1 MRIFRGF
8 REIFLVHILIIQGT
22 VKEYQN
28 SLLLLQFLQKNY
40 RHQGISQRIWKNS
53 QKIGKKQKQ
62 RRNKVVGKYNKATLI
77 SMDPFVI
84 RKPTLVSRSRFA
96 ANINTKPCVPP
107 SFLFLFFFSPSS
119 RLLSTRPCVP
129 RNTMK
134 VDADHRG
141 NEERRGEEEARV
153 EAIVPHALRPC
164 LGFHRV
170 DDFCGRPQ
178 SSARKREP
186 GMSPGA
192 TSLRGWHVIRLQGC
206 EPRELGEHEFHP
218 VGSPFSLPS
227 FPSSFLLRRIL
238 SSANDAWSKERTAPR
253 CGIRAIFKSDRT
265 EQPRDLRFLEGL
277 RTFISGI
284 GDSILIRDG
293 VSNGLFCFEW
303 IILYSFFLS
312 FLIIDIFQKLEINFF
327 DSNFLQFWNYKL
339 LIQECKN
346 ICSKIFLEIIAI
358 KKFQLDKIWKYIYH
372 SPYILLYQYTLLS
385 IYYFSK

>member
-1 MRIFRGF
+1 
-8 REIFLVHILIIQGT
+8 
-22 VKEYQN
+22 
-28 SLLLLQFLQKNY
+28 
-40 RHQGISQRIWKNS
+40 
-53 QKIGKKQKQ
+53 
-62 RRNKVVGKYNKATLI
+62 
-77 SMDPFVI
+77 MDPFVI

-238 SSANDAWSKERTAPR
+238 SPANDAWSKERTAFLVAEFELFSKATERNNP
-253 CGIRAIFKSDRT
+253 AIYASWKVYVRLFLGLAIAIWFVT
-265 EQPRDLRFLEGL
+265 ECRMIYSALD
-277 RTFISGI
+277 
-284 GDSILIRDG
+284 
-293 VSNGLFCFEW
+293 GLFC
-303 IILYSFFLS
+303 IVSFF
-312 FLIIDIFQKLEINFF
+312 FLELLIFQKFEINFF
-327 DSNFLQFWNYKL
+327 DSNFLQFWNYNL

-346 ICSKIFLEIIAI
+346 IYFNIFLEII
-358 KKFQLDKIWKYIYH
+358 
-372 SPYILLYQYTLLS
+372 
-385 IYYFSK
+385 